1 MAERVCV
8 RGCAVRGVHFAA
20 CPNFG
25 DADEDGCRGCVP
37 TVAREGALICDR
49 CYKRLL
55 TMLEAAPDVIAL
67 IRSQADPLK
76 AAVYDQ
82 EMVSGSASDAAPA
95 PVKADLIDAS
105 DDMIRILR
113 RWAGM
118 RIIGLEPGEESDAA
132 HGHALEAVEVIVGM
146 LDILVND
153 KEMILGLCADV
164 IDMPPTEHK
173 DAWTIIRA
181 VRRWPTEDQSFWA
194 AQPCPEVG
202 CGLRA
207 VKVIPPRRKGGPTRY
222 LCAKCGWE
230 KHDDDDDG
238 LWAVAFSKKEGK
250 AA

>member
-55 TMLEAAPDVIAL
+55 ATLAEAPDVIAL

-82 EMVSGSASDAAPA
+82 EMVSGSASDEAPA
-95 PVKADLIDAS
+95 PVRADLIDAA

-113 RWAGM
+113 RWS
-118 RIIGLEPGEESDAA
+118 GE
-132 HGHALEAVEVIVGM
+132 
-146 LDILVND
+146 
-153 KEMILGLCADV
+153 
-164 IDMPPTEHK
+164 
-173 DAWTIIRA
+173 R
-181 VRRWPTEDQSFWA
+181 
-194 AQPCPEVG
+194 
-202 CGLRA
+202 
-207 VKVIPPRRKGGPTRY
+207 
-222 LCAKCGWE
+222 
-230 KHDDDDDG
+230 
-238 LWAVAFSKKEGK
+238 
-250 AA
+250 